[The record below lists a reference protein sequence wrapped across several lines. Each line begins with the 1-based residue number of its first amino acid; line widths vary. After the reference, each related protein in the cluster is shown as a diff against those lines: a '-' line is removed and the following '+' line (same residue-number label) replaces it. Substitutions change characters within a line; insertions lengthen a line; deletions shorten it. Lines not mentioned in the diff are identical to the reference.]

1 MSMLA
6 NYRRKLARQRKLARE
21 KVEGRVA
28 KRVKVRAP
36 DLSKKK

>member
-1 MSMLA
+1 MSQLE
-6 NYRRKLARQRKLARE
+6 NYRRKLRRARKAARE
-21 KVEGRVA
+21 GVEGRQV